1 MRHDLEQAAD
11 FRLEASCLLGH
22 GLRQRVGVK
31 LLPICSARGADARSP
46 SDGAALPGRRGRSN
60 RPPRG
65 RIAARRRL
73 LLLPSASAHPIP
85 SGMALLSPAPRLVA
99 VLGPTTTGKTHLSI
113 ERMLGHRSGMI
124 GFPLRLLARENYAR
138 IVKLRGS
145 RAVALI
151 TGEEKILPPNPSY
164 FVCTVESM
172 PLDRPVDFL
181 AVDEIQLCAD
191 PERGHVF
198 TARLLHARGLAE
210 TMFLGADTIKPLMR
224 RLVPEFEHISRPR
237 FSTLAYTGH
246 KKVTRLPRRS
256 AVVAFAVADVFSLA
270 ELIRRQRGGTA
281 VVLGALSP
289 RARNAQVGMFQAG
302 EVDYL
307 VATDAI
313 GMGLN
318 MDLDHVAFA
327 RIGKFDGRG
336 PRRLTAAEIAQIAG
350 RAGRHMSDGTFGT
363 TAEQG
368 PLAPEIVEAVE
379 NHRFDPLTRLNWRN
393 TDLRFESI
401 EALLKSLDQR
411 PTRPGLVQAREAD
424 DHRALQALARNRG
437 AVRLL
442 WEVCQIPD
450 FRKVMTESHTR
461 LLALIYGHLAGPAER
476 LPAPW
481 IAAQMANLD
490 RIDGDIDTLMAR
502 IAHIRTW
509 TYITH
514 RSDWVEGAAGWQER
528 ARGIEDRLSDALH
541 ERITQRFVDR
551 RSAFLVRR
559 LASDDELAASVSA
572 TGEVRVE
579 GAFVGRLDGLHFVP
593 DAIDGIEMRMVNAAA
608 NRVLRSAIAA
618 RARML
623 ATDADAAFSLDST
636 GRVCWRGGVVG
647 RLVAGE
653 RLLAPRVEA
662 IAGDFVEGDVRD
674 SVRRRLAAFV
684 RAEIERRLAPLFALS
699 ALSLGGAARGLA
711 YQLSDLLGS
720 LPATTVAREV
730 AALDR
735 ADRAAMSRSGVRFG
749 AEMVYVEPLLRPDA
763 MRLRALLWAVRQ
775 GRAPPPLPVARRLSK
790 AFATDP
796 SLPAAFYTACGFY
809 VGGGLALRADRAEQ
823 LAASARRRA
832 RHGAFAADDRLLQ
845 LAGVDPPG
853 LRRLLTSLGYRA
865 VIDNGAESFVARP
878 RRREAAP
885 GGAAA
890 APRDGHPFA
899 KLRELKLA

>member
-1 MRHDLEQAAD
+1 
-11 FRLEASCLLGH
+11 
-22 GLRQRVGVK
+22 
-31 LLPICSARGADARSP
+31 
-46 SDGAALPGRRGRSN
+46 
-60 RPPRG
+60 
-65 RIAARRRL
+65 
-73 LLLPSASAHPIP
+73 
-85 SGMALLSPAPRLVA
+85 MAMFSPAPRLVA
-99 VLGPTTTGKTHLSI
+99 VLGPTNTGKTHLAI
-113 ERMLGHRSGMI
+113 ERMLGHKSGMI
-124 GFPLRLLARENYAR
+124 GFPLRLLARENYDR
-138 IVKLRGS
+138 IVKLRGA

-172 PLDRPVDFL
+172 PLDRAVDFL

-224 RLVPEFEHISRPR
+224 RLVPEFEHVSRPR

-336 PRRLTAAEIAQIAG
+336 PRRLTAAELAQIAG

-368 PLAPEIVEAVE
+368 PLDPEIVEAVE

-393 TDLRFESI
+393 IRLRFESVD
-401 EALLKSLDQR
+401 ALLKSLDER
-411 PTRPGLVQAREAD
+411 PSLPGLVQAREAD
-424 DHRALQALARNRG
+424 DHRALQALARNREVTDLACNRG

-450 FRKVMTESHTR
+450 FRKVMPDSHTR
-461 LLALIYGHLAGPAER
+461 LLAHIFTHLAGPEER
-476 LPAPW
+476 LPTQW
-481 IAAQMANLD
+481 IAAQMNNLD
-490 RIDGDIDTLMAR
+490 RTEGDIDSLMAR

-514 RSDWVEGAAGWQER
+514 RGDWVEGATSWQEQ

-541 ERITQRFVDR
+541 DRITQRFVDR

-559 LASDDELAASVSA
+559 LGSDDELIASVSA
-572 TGEVRVE
+572 SGEVRVE
-579 GAFVGRLDGLHFVP
+579 GAYVGRLDGLRFVP

-608 NRVLRSAIAA
+608 NRVLRREVGA
-618 RARML
+618 RARLL
-623 ATDADAAFSLDST
+623 AADADQAFAIDAAGLL
-636 GRVCWRGGVVG
+636 RWRGGVVG

-653 RLLAPRVEA
+653 RMLAPRVEA
-662 IAGDFVEGDVRD
+662 VGGDFIEGDTREKI
-674 SVRRRLAAFV
+674 RQRLTAFV
-684 RAEIERRLAPLFALS
+684 RAEIERRLAPLFAISDLP
-699 ALSLGGAARGLA
+699 LGGVGRGLAFQLADALGALPANTAARG
-711 YQLSDLLGS
+711 SES
-720 LPATTVAREV
+720 

-735 ADRAAMSRSGVRFG
+735 ADRAAMSRHGVRFG
-749 AEMVYVEPLLRPDA
+749 TETVYVEPLFRPEALRF
-763 MRLRALLWAVRQ
+763 RALLWAVRH
-775 GRAPPPLPVARRLSK
+775 GRAVPALPGARRLGK
-790 AFATDP
+790 TIAIDP
-796 SLPAAFYTACGFY
+796 ALPLSFYAAIGFI
-809 VGGGLALRADRAEQ
+809 VCDGLALRADRLER
-823 LAASARRRA
+823 LAATARQRS
-832 RHGAFAADDRLLQ
+832 RHGPFVADGDLAA
-845 LAGVDPPG
+845 LAGVEPSA
-853 LRRLLTSLGYRA
+853 LRPLLMALGYRA
-865 VIDNGAESFVARP
+865 VIDQGVETFIARP
-878 RRREAAP
+878 RRRHVAA
-885 GGAAA
+885 GRNAVR
-890 APRDGHPFA
+890 PREGHPFA

>member
-1 MRHDLEQAAD
+1 M
-11 FRLEASCLLGH
+11 
-22 GLRQRVGVK
+22 
-31 LLPICSARGADARSP
+31 SP
-46 SDGAALPGRRGRSN
+46 YAPDTFA
-60 RPPRG
+60 
-65 RIAARRRL
+65 
-73 LLLPSASAHPIP
+73 
-85 SGMALLSPAPRLVA
+85 MAMFSPAPRLVA
-99 VLGPTTTGKTHLSI
+99 VLGPTNTGKTHLAI
-113 ERMLGHRSGMI
+113 ERMLGHKSGMI
-124 GFPLRLLARENYAR
+124 GFPLRLLARENYDR
-138 IVKLRGS
+138 IVKLRGA

-151 TGEEKILPPNPSY
+151 TGEEKIVPPNPSY

-172 PLDRPVDFL
+172 PLDRAVDFL

-224 RLVPEFEHISRPR
+224 RLVPEFEHVSRPR

-368 PLAPEIVEAVE
+368 PLDGEIVEAVE
-379 NHRFDPLTRLNWRN
+379 THRFDPLTKLNWRN
-393 TDLRFESI
+393 TRLHFESI
-401 EALLKSLDQR
+401 DALLQSLDER
-411 PTRPGLVQAREAD
+411 PSLPGLVQARQAD
-424 DHRALQALARNRG
+424 DHRALQALARNRDVTQLAG
-437 AVRLL
+437 NRAAVRLL
-442 WEVCQIPD
+442 WDVCQIPD
-450 FRKVMTESHTR
+450 FRKVMTDSHTR
-461 LLALIYGHLAGPAER
+461 LLAHIFTHLAGPDER
-476 LPAPW
+476 LPTQW
-481 IAAQMANLD
+481 IAGQMNNLD
-490 RIDGDIDTLMAR
+490 RTDGDIDSLMAR

-514 RSDWVEGAAGWQER
+514 RSDWVDGATSWQEQ

-559 LASDDELAASVSA
+559 LASDDELIASVSSS
-572 TGEVRVE
+572 GEVRVE
-579 GAFVGRLDGLHFVP
+579 GAYVGRLEGLRFVP
-593 DAIDGIEMRMVNAAA
+593 DAIDGIEMRMVNTAA
-608 NRVLRSAIAA
+608 NRVLRGEIAS
-618 RARML
+618 RARLL
-623 ATDADAAFSLDST
+623 AADADEAFTIDAAGGL
-636 GRVCWRGGVVG
+636 RWRGGVVG

-653 RLLAPRVEA
+653 RMLTPRVEA
-662 IAGDFVEGDVRD
+662 IGGDFVEGDLREKI
-674 SVRRRLAAFV
+674 RQRLAAFV
-684 RAEIERRLAPLFALS
+684 RTEIERRLAPLFAISGLP
-699 ALSLGGAARGLA
+699 LGGVARGLA
-711 YQLSDLLGS
+711 FQLADALGA
-720 LPATTVAREV
+720 LPAGEVVRQV

-735 ADRAAMSRSGVRFG
+735 ADRAALSRNGVRFG
-749 AEMVYVEPLLRPDA
+749 TETVYLEPLLRPDA
-763 MRLRALLWAVRQ
+763 VRFRALLWAVRF
-775 GRAPPPLPVARRLSK
+775 GRTPPALPGTRRLAK
-790 AFATDP
+790 AIETDP
-796 SLPAAFYTACGFY
+796 SLPLSFYAALGFF
-809 VGGGLALRADRAEQ
+809 VANGLALRADRVER
-823 LAASARRRA
+823 LAATARQLSRL
-832 RHGAFAADDRLLQ
+832 GPFAADDRLAAI
-845 LAGVDPPG
+845 AGVEVAA
-853 LRRLLTSLGYRA
+853 LRRVLTALGYRA
-865 VIDNGAESFVARP
+865 VISGGVETFVARP
-878 RRREAAP
+878 RRRRDNTVVRPP
-885 GGAAA
+885 GE
-890 APRDGHPFA
+890 GHPFA
-899 KLRELKLA
+899 KLQELKLA